1 MNEDF
6 VRDTAAPVIEYSDSL
21 KDTQKI
27 KAGKSLILSVNIRGS
42 PTPKASWWRNDAEV
56 KSGLDVT
63 VEGDGT
69 FSRLTVKN
77 TSGDVTGKY
86 KVLAENSVGSDSAEF
101 NVVIL
106 GQFNCHH
113 TVIVAA
119 QTVWNSLPPHVRS
132 CTTLTT
138 FRKHLKSHLFQSSFP
153 TALRPIPSP
162 LIHFDLTYLLREI
175 S

>member
-1 MNEDF
+1 VYFDA
-6 VRDTAAPVIEYSDSL
+6 AAPVIEYSESL

-27 KAGKSLILSVNIRGS
+27 KAGKSLILIVNILGS

-101 NVVIL
+101 NVIIL
-106 GQFNCHH
+106 GQFN
-113 TVIVAA
+113 
-119 QTVWNSLPPHVRS
+119 
-132 CTTLTT
+132 
-138 FRKHLKSHLFQSSFP
+138 SHQ
-153 TALRPIPSP
+153 
-162 LIHFDLTYLLREI
+162 
-175 S
+175 